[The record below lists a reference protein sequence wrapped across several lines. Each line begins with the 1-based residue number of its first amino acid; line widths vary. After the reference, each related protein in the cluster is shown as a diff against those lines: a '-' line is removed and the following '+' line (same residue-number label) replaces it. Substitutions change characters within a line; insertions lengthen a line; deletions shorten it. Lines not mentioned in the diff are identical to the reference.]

1 MSGIL
6 VLFTRGNMRRC
17 TPGSCGAPSGPY
29 RRNPREGDGG
39 AKERLGAVSRLPPA
53 GTGTARVTVAERSNW
68 SARRSA
74 LRRLATGRSSRFI
87 VSLAPHRLGNTAM
100 SRRRHRR
107 GGLGDDSTSAHAKC
121 VPHYESAC
129 FDTGP
134 RLWLRPWPWD
144 QSVRIGG
151 SEKGGTWMSFGS
163 RLASAAAAASASAAQ
178 QRSAHRHG
186 CGASDH
192 AYAASARTI
201 ETCHGPLLYLSN
213 VGGRKGGRRA
223 DGSGS
228 REGDSTSTSRV
239 SVSLCL
245 SLFLSVSLPPS
256 LSLSLFLP
264 PSLPLSERARE
275 GRGGLQ
281 LRCEKAEKRVLSRE
295 KKGVE

>member
-1 MSGIL
+1 
-6 VLFTRGNMRRC
+6 
-17 TPGSCGAPSGPY
+17 
-29 RRNPREGDGG
+29 
-39 AKERLGAVSRLPPA
+39 
-53 GTGTARVTVAERSNW
+53 
-68 SARRSA
+68 
-74 LRRLATGRSSRFI
+74 
-87 VSLAPHRLGNTAM
+87 
-100 SRRRHRR
+100 
-107 GGLGDDSTSAHAKC
+107 
-121 VPHYESAC
+121 
-129 FDTGP
+129 
-134 RLWLRPWPWD
+134 
-144 QSVRIGG
+144 
-151 SEKGGTWMSFGS
+151 MSFGS